1 MVVGVVGYSQGTK
14 AAGKRLCGASEDLCM
29 RVKTCINKLYFQ
41 IIFWLVGRMRV
52 LKGSNL

>member
-29 RVKTCINKLYFQ
+29 RVKTCINKLLFPNNF
-41 IIFWLVGRMRV
+41 IFGWWAECGC
-52 LKGSNL
+52 